1 MAQTPNW
8 SDLYQI
14 FQTFLKLH
22 RYLSN
27 LYHSTNFVLIFRLVS
42 TLPILDISSV
52 YVLIFIM
59 IFSHINRRYH
69 GIQIPSRAVRM
80 YLNIYF
86 NIFQRQ
92 IAVRGQRC
100 KGSVNYDRRKTF
112 IFPQWLPP
120 GQLQRPSSTS
130 TLETSAPLESPV
142 TPSSSKGSTT
152 LPLQTTQVPDLIRI
166 TCNWFCPRGPPPQKK
181 RERKNLR
188 SSWQLA
194 DIQYSD
200 ATELT
205 TDDLLSQGTR
215 QFVWVRWAHG
225 RISTWGLGLEW

>member
-1 MAQTPNW
+1 
-8 SDLYQI
+8 
-14 FQTFLKLH
+14 
-22 RYLSN
+22 
-27 LYHSTNFVLIFRLVS
+27 
-42 TLPILDISSV
+42 
-52 YVLIFIM
+52 M
-59 IFSHINRRYH
+59 IFSHINWRYH

-166 TCNWFCPRGPPPQKK
+166 TCNWFCPPPKK
-181 RERKNLR
+181 ERERIWGVHDSLQIF
-188 SSWQLA
+188 SIQMLQSWRLMTFWA
-194 DIQYSD
+194 RG
-200 ATELT
+200 
-205 TDDLLSQGTR
+205 QGSLCG
-215 QFVWVRWAHG
+215 WGG
-225 RISTWGLGLEW
+225 RT